1 MEKLWK
7 SQGTKSTVEKLRN
20 KNYNQKAKEQK
31 LQSKSYGT
39 KSTVVKLRNKKL
51 QWGEEKEKCSGKA
64 KKQAKEQNLQ

>member
-1 MEKLWK
+1 ME
-7 SQGTKSTVEKLRN
+7 QN
-20 KNYNQKAKEQK
+20 

-64 KKQAKEQNLQ
+64 KKQAKEQNLQWKS